1 MHESRGKPFRSKCG
15 AKDQRKKK
23 EIMSKEGK
31 MEKVEKSNSKMA
43 ETAEKENHLKKL
55 KKARKENVDKSDKMS
70 ESAEKEQDGNN
81 KLQVQNN
88 QDEVKK
94 MYLTPPPPVKQ
105 FLISPPASPPVGWH
119 PIEDATPTINYD
131 LLRAIATLGPG
142 DKYEVHTGTERTP
155 SVVVHICESE
165 NEEED
170 AVKLPKQKIV
180 QTKRPD
186 NAPTMNK

>member
-1 MHESRGKPFRSKCG
+1 MHESQGKPFRSKCG
-15 AKDQRKKK
+15 VKDQRKKK
-23 EIMSKEGK
+23 EIMSE
-31 MEKVEKSNSKMA
+31 
-43 ETAEKENHLKKL
+43 
-55 KKARKENVDKSDKMS
+55 KARKENVDKSDKMS
-70 ESAEKEQDGNN
+70 ESAEMEQDGNN
-81 KLQVQNN
+81 NKVQNN
-88 QDEVKK
+88 QDEVNK

-142 DKYEVHTGTERTP
+142 DKYEVHTGTEGTP

-186 NAPTMNK
+186 NTPTMKK